1 MKNQLIAG
9 IVVAVLGFGMLVY
22 QGFSFT
28 TKEEVL
34 KIGPLTATADK
45 ERTVSWPPILGW
57 IVLAGGIGL
66 IIFSRRK

>member
-1 MKNQLIAG
+1 MKNQMIAG
-9 IVVAVLGFGMLVY
+9 IVIAILGAGMLVY

-45 ERTVSWPPILGW
+45 TRTVDFPPIIGW